1 MPARLTER
9 DREIVL
15 AVYHHRALTSDQL
28 ALLFWGDVKANSRC
42 RMRLRFLAERKYLQ
56 RFDLPVA
63 RGAGSLPLVYFL
75 GQAGAEM
82 IADLHAVPPGELHW
96 KPEHNRVGWTFLEHL
111 LATNDVRVRIERSA
125 PIYGFQ
131 LAEWLDDAS
140 LASVSARETGLIM
153 ASSSRRRKSY
163 PTPDGYFC
171 LCREDSPKLHRAFV
185 EADRGTES
193 LARWSEKIAK
203 YVRYLHSDDF
213 KQAYHARKPFR
224 VLTVTTSAARM
235 AHLKA
240 VTEKLAGTTN
250 WFWFSTFEAIREPG
264 SILLRPVWQM
274 AGTQTSV
281 CFPYPPADIDLA
293 A

>member
-9 DREIVL
+9 DREIVS
-15 AVYHHRALTSDQL
+15 AVYHHRALTSDHL

-56 RFDLPVA
+56 RFDLPVV

-111 LATNDVRVRIERSA
+111 LATNDIRVRIERAA
-125 PIYGFQ
+125 PTYGFH
-131 LAEWLDDAS
+131 LAEWQDDAS
-140 LASVSARETGLIM
+140 LASASARDTGLIP
-153 ASSSRRRKSY
+153 APSSRRRKSH

-171 LCREDSPKLHRAFV
+171 LCREALPTLHRAFV

-193 LARWSEKIAK
+193 LTRWSEKVAK
-203 YVRYLHSDDF
+203 YVAYMHDEAFRKRYR
-213 KQAYHARKPFR
+213 ARKPFR
-224 VLTVTTSAARM
+224 VLTVTTSTARLD
-235 AHLKA
+235 HLKT
-240 VTEKLAGTTN
+240 VTEGLPGTAS
-250 WFWFSTFEAIREPG
+250 WFWFSTFDAIREPG
-264 SILLRPVWQM
+264 SILLQPVWHM
-274 AGTQTSV
+274 AGAKTPV
-281 CFPYPPADIDLA
+281 CFPYPPADVADTA
-293 A
+293 